1 MKFTAA
7 WANLAKE
14 NRILKISA
22 LTTSLGCV
30 GLAIAV
36 VTLIMKPPLVIE
48 RECASVVAKLAPSD
62 QHSDVEIRNFLALAL
77 SERFD
82 TEDVREFI
90 LLSEPEKLRR
100 QKEQDELKL
109 RGLIQK
115 IVPRLSAVQIATG
128 KDSNGLS
135 FIVNADRILAVGTIR
150 SAFLFPLKVQLISVD
165 RTSSNPAGL
174 LIQSVQSSDQMA
186 PPQSNRGG
194 THS

>member
-30 GLAIAV
+30 GLAIAL

-48 RECASVVAKLAPSD
+48 RECSAVVAKLVPSD
-62 QHSDVEIRNFLALAL
+62 QHSDVEIRTFLALAL

-82 TEDVREFI
+82 TEDVREFT
-90 LLSEPEKLRR
+90 LLSEPERLRR
-100 QKEQDELKL
+100 QKEQEELKL

-115 IVPRLSAVQIATG
+115 VVPRLGAVQIATG

-174 LIQSVQSSDQMA
+174 LIQSVQSDEQTAS
-186 PPQSNRGG
+186 PQTNRGG